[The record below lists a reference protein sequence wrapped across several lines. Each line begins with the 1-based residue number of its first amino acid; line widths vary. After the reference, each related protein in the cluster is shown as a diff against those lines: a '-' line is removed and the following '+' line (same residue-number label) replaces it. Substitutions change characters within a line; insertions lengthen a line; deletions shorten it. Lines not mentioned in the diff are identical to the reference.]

1 MRKEEKNEI
10 NELLKQIRII
20 LIVIACMLLV
30 NVIVTG
36 MNTNQSRT
44 YNTSTGDNTAEG
56 TESEEQN
63 LPDYDVS
70 SFTEITVDEM
80 FTEVNNN
87 GYKVVYIGRSGCG
100 YCRLFLDA
108 LKQAQTNFKYQTLY
122 IDLDKVTSDGASKMQ
137 AISDTLNEKFG
148 YTPMVIVYKDG
159 VYQDVWIGYDEY
171 SSFEKFLTGL
181 GMEK

>member
-1 MRKEEKNEI
+1 MKKNEQ
-10 NELLKQIRII
+10 NELLKQIRNI
-20 LIVIACMLLV
+20 LVVIACILLV

-36 MNTNQSRT
+36 MSSNQSRT
-44 YNTSTGDNTAEG
+44 YNTSTENNSTGDTKN
-56 TESEEQN
+56 EEQN

-80 FTEVNNN
+80 FTKINDS

-100 YCRLFLDA
+100 YCRLFLDT

-171 SSFEKFLTGL
+171 ASFEKFLIDL